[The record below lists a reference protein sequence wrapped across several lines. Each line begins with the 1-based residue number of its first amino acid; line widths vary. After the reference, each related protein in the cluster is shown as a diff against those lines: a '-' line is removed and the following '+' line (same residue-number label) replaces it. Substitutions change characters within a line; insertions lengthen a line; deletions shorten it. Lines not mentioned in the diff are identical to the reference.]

1 MKKLL
6 LVSVLMLLSLTSA
19 GCGKSGEPIR
29 KTALKLNTVVQV
41 TIYDSQDESLLD
53 GCMEVCDRY
62 EQLLSRTVD
71 TSEIS
76 RLNSGE
82 MDLVSEETAGLIR
95 RGLYYGDLS
104 EGAFDI
110 AIEPVSRLW
119 DFTAETPSLPDRED
133 LEKALP
139 LVDYRGVHVDGC
151 RVTFDQAGMGI
162 ELGAIA
168 KGYIADRLKEYLLAN
183 GVKSAVINLG
193 GNVLCVGSRPD
204 GKPFQ
209 IGIQKPYA
217 GYQEITAVAEIT
229 DLSVVSSGIYERY
242 ITVDNKQYHHIL
254 DPKTGMPFDNGLV
267 AVTVFTKDSTDG
279 DALST
284 ACFALGMEKGMELLE
299 NLDGV
304 YGGIFITK
312 DYELHYTEG
321 LKSRIK
327 ITETPNSGK

>member
-6 LVSVLMLLSLTSA
+6 FASALILMSLAAA
-19 GCGKSGEPIR
+19 GCGKSSEPIR

-41 TIYDSQDESLLD
+41 SIYDSGDEALLD

-62 EQLLSRTVD
+62 EQLLSRTID

-76 RLNSGE
+76 RLNRGE
-82 MDLVSEETAGLIR
+82 TDLISEETAALIR

-110 AIEPVSRLW
+110 TIEPVSGLW
-119 DFTAETPSLPDRED
+119 DFTAETPSLPGKEE
-133 LEKALP
+133 LEKALS
-139 LVDYRGVHVDGC
+139 LVDYRGIHVDGC
-151 RVTFDQAGMGI
+151 HVVFDRAGMGI

-168 KGYIADRLKEYLLAN
+168 KGYIADRIKEYLMAN

-193 GNVLCVGSRPD
+193 GNVLCVGKRPD

-217 GYQEITAVAEIT
+217 GYQETAAVAEIT

-267 AVTVFTKDSTDG
+267 AVTVFTQDSVDG

-299 NLDGV
+299 SLDGV
-304 YGGIFITK
+304 YGGIFITE
-312 DYELHYTEG
+312 DYELHYTGG
-321 LKSRIK
+321 LKDRIT